1 MNNSD
6 ITTQFLSDYDKYLPI
21 VNKIINKYSGTHS
34 INKNAAKDWI
44 DAQPNKSSKNAAKI
58 IIDHTVYVTLKDT
71 AKLAKKLIDTRY
83 REIVTKNPDKK
94 IYFIAGQSKKSNYWL
109 SFLALSYIREY
120 RLKEPDFFCI
130 RLEEAILNDKNNIY
144 IYFDD
149 MAYSGNQTF
158 SLIEQYITR
167 TFSRTVPHYLGQRSF
182 DAKKEEF
189 KKEIENIDT
198 EKYEKNTKKEN
209 DFSEYWRNQI
219 ESQTKRKEIMQRD
232 LAIIESKTFD
242 ELYNSNY
249 KDVSITTKEFFTRD
263 TEDAKNS
270 LQEYFDNF
278 EFPHLYFLLIGINKN
293 SYEKMTKI
301 QYNIYKSYI
310 IDTPFKVYYGEMFQT
325 IEEMINENKFTE
337 KDLFYMSYYFSPG
350 LVPNVLIYF
359 DHKIAD
365 EPSTF
370 LRAYNYGFV
379 VPKNYDIV
387 NYYQRYNEKV
397 KTNLRHQKDLAYV
410 NLQYYRLFEKYYNTR
425 EMTNSKQDITLPIRF
440 IPFIT
445 NCYNVKTIIESPLLQ
460 YINYYMFSSDE
471 NINLTMDEP
480 LPVPMFSFMSKKE
493 KKMVLPSE
501 EKYVKI
507 IVKIEDSKVQFFNYY
522 TEDIYYHILKMFT
535 LRKTN
540 IYLNNDDN
548 LIMGNYSDEPELG
561 IYNLQNLDLF
571 INVCEFLISM
581 REHRCELSFYKK
593 KMEDFAPHNNEPL
606 EDDFNEVPI
615 PWPWDPFKYWRK
627 GEKEEGRGKKQ
638 NKKQSKKQN
647 KKQSKIRRNRTKK
660 NNKTKK
666 TK

>member
-1 MNNSD
+1 MNDSD

-34 INKNAAKDWI
+34 INKNAAQDWI
-44 DAQPNKSSKNAAKI
+44 NAQPNESSKNAAKI

-71 AKLAKKLIDTRY
+71 AKLTKKLIDTRY

-130 RLEEAILNDKNNIY
+130 RLEEALLNDRNNIY

-158 SLIEQYITR
+158 SLINEYITR

-198 EKYEKNTKKEN
+198 EKYEKNIKKEN
-209 DFSEYWRNQI
+209 NFSEYWINQI

-242 ELYNSNY
+242 ELHSSNY
-249 KDVSITTKEFFTRD
+249 KDVSINTKDFFIRN

-270 LQEYFDNF
+270 LQEYLDNF
-278 EFPHLYFLLIGINKN
+278 EFPNLYFLLVGINKN
-293 SYEKMTKI
+293 AYEKMTKI

-379 VPKNYDIV
+379 VPKNYNIV
-387 NYYQRYNEKV
+387 NYYPRYNEKV
-397 KTNLRHQKDLAYV
+397 KTNLRDQKDLAYV

-425 EMTNSKQDITLPIRF
+425 EPSVLQTDITLPIRF
-440 IPFIT
+440 IPFIS
-445 NCYNVKTIIESPLLQ
+445 NCYNVNTIIESPLLQ

-471 NINLTMDEP
+471 DLNLSSMNDP
-480 LPVPMFSFMSKKE
+480 IPVPMFSFSKKE
-493 KKMVLPSE
+493 KKVVDPSD
-501 EKYVKI
+501 EKYLKI
-507 IVKIEDSKVQFFNYY
+507 INKIEDSKVQFFNYY
-522 TEDIYYHILKMFT
+522 TEDIYYHVLKMFS
-535 LRKTN
+535 LRNTN
-540 IYLNNDDN
+540 IYINNDDN
-548 LIMGNYSDEPELG
+548 LIMGNYSNEPDLK
-561 IYNLQNLDLF
+561 IYNLKNLDLF
-571 INVCEFLISM
+571 ISVCEFLISM
-581 REHRCELSFYKK
+581 REHRCELSFYKT
-593 KMEDFAPHNNEPL
+593 KMEDFAPRNYDVM
-606 EDDFNEVPI
+606 EDDFLKNEVPI
-615 PWPWDPFKYWRK
+615 VWPWEDPFKYWRK
-627 GEKEEGRGKKQ
+627 KGGKKTH
-638 NKKQSKKQN
+638 
-647 KKQSKIRRNRTKK
+647 RKK
-660 NNKTKK
+660 NTLKK
-666 TK
+666 TKRKTNKNKKKNK

>member
-1 MNNSD
+1 MNDSD

-44 DAQPNKSSKNAAKI
+44 NAQPNESSKNAAKI

-71 AKLAKKLIDTRY
+71 AKLTKKLIDTRY

-109 SFLALSYIREY
+109 SFLALSYIKEY

-130 RLEEAILNDKNNIY
+130 RLEEALLNDRNNIY

-158 SLIEQYITR
+158 SLINEYITR

-189 KKEIENIDT
+189 KKEIENINT
-198 EKYEKNTKKEN
+198 EKYEKNIKKEN
-209 DFSEYWRNQI
+209 DFSEYWINQI

-242 ELYNSNY
+242 ELHSSNY
-249 KDVSITTKEFFTRD
+249 KDVSITTKDFFIRD

-270 LQEYFDNF
+270 LQEYLDNF
-278 EFPHLYFLLIGINKN
+278 EFPNLYFLLVGINKN
-293 SYEKMTKI
+293 AYEKMTKI

-379 VPKNYDIV
+379 VPKNYNIV
-387 NYYQRYNEKV
+387 NYYPRYNEKV

-425 EMTNSKQDITLPIRF
+425 EPSVLQTDITLPIRF
-440 IPFIT
+440 IPFIS
-445 NCYNVKTIIESPLLQ
+445 NCYNVNTIIESPLLQ

-471 NINLTMDEP
+471 DLSLSSMNDPI
-480 LPVPMFSFMSKKE
+480 PVPMFSFSKKE
-493 KKMVLPSE
+493 KKVVDPLD
-501 EKYVKI
+501 EKYLKI
-507 IVKIEDSKVQFFNYY
+507 INKIEDSKVQFFNYY
-522 TEDIYYHILKMFT
+522 TEDIYYHILKMFS
-535 LRKTN
+535 LRNTN
-540 IYLNNDDN
+540 IYINNDDN
-548 LIMGNYSDEPELG
+548 LIMGNYSNEPDLK
-561 IYNLQNLDLF
+561 IYNLKNLDLF
-571 INVCEFLISM
+571 ISVCEFLISM
-581 REHRCELSFYKK
+581 REHRCELSFYKT
-593 KMEDFAPHNNEPL
+593 KMEDFAPRNYDEL
-606 EDDFNEVPI
+606 EDDFLKNEVPI
-615 PWPWDPFKYWRK
+615 VWPWEDPFKYWRK
-627 GEKEEGRGKKQ
+627 KGGKKTYRKKNTLKKRKTNKNKNK
-638 NKKQSKKQN
+638 NKK
-647 KKQSKIRRNRTKK
+647 
-660 NNKTKK
+660 
-666 TK
+666 